1 MRKGIMYL
9 AALVFLLMSSIVSKM
24 KADGYEVTSV
34 GGVLEPTNIVI
45 LLSPAVILGG
55 IIFGSIAIFAFIRSR
70 KICAIEAETNELESD
85 GESSQS

>member
-9 AALVFLLMSSIVSKM
+9 AALVFLLMSLIVSKV
-24 KADGYEVTSV
+24 KADGYEVNSV
-34 GGVLEPTNIVI
+34 GGVLEPTNIVM
-45 LLSPAVILGG
+45 LLLPAVILGG

-85 GESSQS
+85 DETF